1 MPSSIHDQIGFMD
14 VDNAVWD
21 MDGTLVDSTRAVPE
35 AFVRAVAAL
44 HGPATTVDEVV
55 TAYWR
60 GTPEVIL
67 SFLVGRELAPAEYD
81 LYYQQL
87 EGVAVSAYPGI
98 LTTLATLRAKG
109 QPVAVFTGA
118 STRSAQILLAAAGIN
133 ADIIIGGDQIPRPKP
148 AADGMLLAAQR
159 LDTRPDRLVLIGDS
173 PLDLQAAKAA
183 GSVSAS
189 AAWGHLYDPAEPADV
204 TLSAPEQAL
213 ALFKA

>member
-1 MPSSIHDQIGFMD
+1 MD
-14 VDNAVWD
+14 VDNVVWD
-21 MDGTLVDSTRAVPE
+21 MDGTLVDSSRVVPD
-35 AFVRAVAAL
+35 AFIRAVAAL
-44 HGPATTVDEVV
+44 HGPVTTADEVV

-67 SFLVGRELAPAEYD
+67 PFLVGRELAQAEYD
-81 LYYQQL
+81 LYYQHLQ
-87 EGVAVSAYPGI
+87 GAAVAAYPGV
-98 LTTLATLRAKG
+98 LTTLAALQTKG
-109 QPVAVFTGA
+109 LPIAVFTGA

-133 ADIIIGGDQIPRPKP
+133 ADVIIGGDQIERPKP

-189 AAWGHLYDPAEPADV
+189 AAWGHLYDPTQPADV
-204 TLSAPEQAL
+204 TLSTPEQTL
-213 ALFKA
+213 ALFES